1 MKLILHFGMP
11 KAGSNALQ
19 QLFHAR
25 RELLLSKGVLY
36 PESCVGNLDRHH
48 HLTIPAF
55 EGKNLPTT
63 FRKHSPNK
71 AQKEFI
77 QFWDHIKDQVSQT
90 QPDLVIL
97 STEALFRRLS
107 PAGAHRLYNK
117 LTQLTDDITTVAFIR
132 QFPTYYMSLVQQRVL
147 SRGTIPP
154 LPQSSEILDALVSY
168 EALFGSSAMR
178 LFPYESKRDVVE
190 DFCTLLADYGITRGD
205 LGSLPG
211 RANKSLS
218 AAATHVLFS
227 YRQSPPVA
235 EDGPLHRYS
244 GQLSHTLKD
253 LDSALNLSRPVLNAQ
268 SNALLAHAAYDM
280 EGQLK
285 ARYGLKFREASPEP
299 DVDTPPSRKKLSEVQ
314 HITDVPTQE
323 SIRLL
328 EALSE
333 SPWAKLH
340 SALPTWALEK
350 ARDIK
355 NNGV

>member
-1 MKLILHFGMP
+1 MKIILHFGMP

-25 RELLLSKGVLY
+25 RDLLLSQGILY
-36 PESCVGNLDRHH
+36 PESCVGNPDRHH

-55 EGKNLPTT
+55 EGKRLPTT
-63 FRKHSPNK
+63 FRKHSPNE

-77 QFWDHIKDQVSQT
+77 QFWDHVKDQVSQAK
-90 QPDLVIL
+90 PDLVIL

-132 QFPTYYMSLVQQRVL
+132 QFPTYYISLVQQRIL
-147 SRGTIPP
+147 SLGSIPP
-154 LPQSSEILDALVSY
+154 LPKPSEILDALVSY
-168 EALFGSSAMR
+168 EALFGSGAMR

-190 DFCTLLADYGITRGD
+190 DFCTLLSGYGITRD
-205 LGSLPG
+205 ALGTLPG

-218 AAATHVLFS
+218 AAATYVLFC
-227 YRQSPPVA
+227 YQQNPPVSG
-235 EDGPLHRYS
+235 DGPLHRYS
-244 GQLSHTLKD
+244 GKLSHILKD
-253 LDSALNLSRPVLNAQ
+253 LDSSLGLSRPELKDQAR
-268 SNALLAHAAYDM
+268 ALLLPASQ
-280 EGQLK
+280 ELETQLS
-285 ARYGLKFREASPEP
+285 ARYGLRFREASPETTASAVP
-299 DVDTPPSRKKLSEVQ
+299 QQELSTIQ
-314 HITDVPTQE
+314 HITNVPPQE

-340 SALPTWALEK
+340 SALPEWALEK

-355 NNGV
+355 ENGV